1 MYTFVYFN
9 NLVPTAYIY
18 IKVKE
23 ILKISKKK
31 SGLKIEEGK
40 DGVMHRLQFPLDY
53 VGETLIMCECDR
65 FKRWQVCICFG
76 R

>member
-1 MYTFVYFN
+1 MYTSVYFN
-9 NLVPTAYIY
+9 NLVPTTCIY

-40 DGVMHRLQFPLDY
+40 DGVMHWLQFSLEY

-65 FKRWQVCICFG
+65 FKRWQV
-76 R
+76 